1 MSYTINAFSIR
12 TADVGFGPGSS
23 YLSGCCKEYSPLV
36 ALTIES
42 GISSMAHDLHFRAIV
57 VDTHDDT
64 TQRLVFD
71 HFDLGARHADGSIDI
86 PRMRDGGVGAVF
98 FSIWT
103 PGTVT
108 GPEAARRAIDQ
119 IEAIGRQVAL
129 HQADLVLATAAH
141 DVREARIGGRIAVL
155 MGVEGGHMINS
166 NLGSLRTYAS
176 LGVRYMTLTH
186 TLNNEWADAS
196 TDEPAHHGLTEF
208 GKLVIGEMNRL
219 GMMVDISHVS
229 DKTFYDALS
238 ASQAPLIASHS
249 SCRAL
254 CDAPRN
260 LTDEM
265 IKALAGKGGVIQI
278 GFHVGFLSQEFRDA
292 QRTHPELRKQIAAE
306 SRKRCGENEA
316 CQVLETEKLTRE
328 LVAQGRLPRVDWTEI
343 VNHIDH
349 AVKLVGADHVGLGS
363 DFDGASMPYGM
374 EDASHLPQ
382 ITEALQKKGYSE
394 AGIEKILG
402 GNTLRLIEDVG
413 AIAKKMEGTAE

>member
-1 MSYTINAFSIR
+1 M
-12 TADVGFGPGSS
+12 
-23 YLSGCCKEYSPLV
+23 V
-36 ALTIES
+36 ALTIGS
-42 GISSMAHDLHFRAIV
+42 SISSMAHDLHFRAIV

-71 HFDLGARHADGSIDI
+71 RFDLGARHADGSIDI

-98 FSIWT
+98 FSIWI

-108 GPEAARRAIDQ
+108 GPEAVRRAIDQ
-119 IEAIGRQVAL
+119 IEAIGQQVAL
-129 HQADLVLATAAH
+129 HQGDLVLATAAQ
-141 DVREARIGGRIAVL
+141 DVRRARAGGRIAVF

-186 TLNNEWADAS
+186 TVNNEWADAS
-196 TDEPAHHGLTEF
+196 TDEPAHDGLTDF
-208 GKLVIGEMNRL
+208 GKLVVGEMNRL

-278 GFHVGFLSQEFRDA
+278 SFHVGFLSQKFRDA
-292 QRTHPELRKQIAAE
+292 QQTHPELRKQIAAE
-306 SRKRCGENEA
+306 SKKRCGENES

-328 LVAQGRLPRVDWTEI
+328 LVTQGRLPRVDWMEI
-343 VNHIDH
+343 VDHIDH
-349 AVKLVGADHVGLGS
+349 AVNLVGADHVGLGS

-382 ITEALQKKGYSE
+382 ITEALERKGYSE

-413 AIAKKMEGTAE
+413 AIGRKMEGTAE